1 MYCTECGYKI
11 EDGQS
16 FCTNCG
22 ARLRQD
28 APAFVPAPIAPVEEV
43 VKEKPKRAG
52 LDVAMLVWSIMC
64 IELCASF
71 FSIPSLI
78 ITICAASK
86 TPEDAEGSL
95 KIAKGLNIVGM
106 CCFAAFFLVFFVLL
120 SLAYFFG

>member
-1 MYCTECGYKI
+1 MYCTECGYKT

-22 ARLRQD
+22 RPLD
-28 APAFVPAPIAPVEEV
+28 SGEISSVVPAETV
-43 VKEKPKRAG
+43 VTENPKRAG

-64 IELCASF
+64 IELCASL

-86 TPEDAEGSL
+86 TPEEAKGSL
-95 KIAKGLNIVGM
+95 RIAKGLNIVGM
-106 CCFAAFFLVFFVLL
+106 CCFAALFLVFLGLFT
-120 SLAYFFG
+120 LAYFFG

>member
-1 MYCTECGYKI
+1 MFCTGCGYKT

-22 ARLRQD
+22 RPLD
-28 APAFVPAPIAPVEEV
+28 SGEISSVVPAETV
-43 VKEKPKRAG
+43 VTENPKRAG

-64 IELCASF
+64 IELCASL

-86 TPEDAEGSL
+86 TPEEAKGSL
-95 KIAKGLNIVGM
+95 RIAKGLNIVGM
-106 CCFAAFFLVFFVLL
+106 CCFAAFFLVFLGLFA
-120 SLAYFFG
+120 LAYFFG